1 MKRIILLCCCA
12 LLPLLP
18 AAPRG
23 FTQTKTQSTTP
34 LPLDHGGKIESKY
47 DGFEHETVV
56 ALRKMKVTCGAGKG
70 FEGAFKETC
79 VSLAASLHC
88 PGKQLDYVRHAR
100 LQLVFEAKDWDARH
114 PLGARELVAVADGET
129 LRLGTMKLR
138 GQKVD
143 SGKFD
148 ETMNEV
154 LEVSVPYK
162 TFDRIAKAGA
172 VELSVGKT
180 SFALREK
187 NVAALRDLNNR
198 VRLSGR

>member
-1 MKRIILLCCCA
+1 MRRIILCCCA
-12 LLPLLP
+12 LLLCAPAPLS
-18 AAPRG
+18 
-23 FTQTKTQSTTP
+23 FTQTKTQTPAP

-47 DGFEHETVV
+47 DGFERETVV
-56 ALRKMKVTCGAGKG
+56 ALKKMKVTCGAGKG
-70 FEGAFKETC
+70 FEGTFKQTC
-79 VSLAASLHC
+79 VSLSASLHC

-100 LQLVFEAKDWDARH
+100 LQLVFEAKDWDSRH
-114 PLGARELVAVADGET
+114 PLGARELTAVADGET
-129 LRLGTMKLR
+129 LKLGTMRLR
-138 GQKVD
+138 DQRVD

-162 TFDRIAKAGA
+162 TFARIANASA

-180 SFALREK
+180 AFSLREK

-198 VRLSGR
+198 VRLAGR

>member
-1 MKRIILLCCCA
+1 MKRFILVCCCA
-12 LLPLLP
+12 LLLS

-23 FTQTKTQSTTP
+23 LTQTQTPAP

-70 FEGAFKETC
+70 FEGTFKETC

-88 PGKQLDYVRHAR
+88 PGKQLDYVRRASLR
-100 LQLVFEAKDWDARH
+100 LVFEAKDWDARH

-129 LRLGTMKLR
+129 LKLGTMKLVN
-138 GQKVD
+138 QKVD
-143 SGKFD
+143 SETFD

-162 TFDRIAKAGA
+162 TFDKLAKASA
-172 VELSVGKT
+172 VEMSVGK
-180 SFALREK
+180 SAFALREK

-198 VRLSGR
+198 VRLAGR